1 MVHDAEPQTA
11 RDRLVHQGDSEVE
24 HVNLRITLRASKDII
39 QRLALGCL
47 LPFPLRPLEP
57 RTLVVENAVGRK
69 AFRLPAIGDNA
80 RRHSLGVAIPFGYV
94 RCSRGP
100 YAAAAVECN
109 LLVRLWLLKPELLL
123 ERGWIKTER
132 APGS

>member
-1 MVHDAEPQTA
+1 MVHDTEPQTA
-11 RDRLVHQGDSEVE
+11 RDRLVHRGDSEVE

-69 AFRLPAIGDNA
+69 AFRLPAIRDNA
-80 RRHSLGVAIPFGYV
+80 RRHSLGVAIPFGYI
-94 RCSRGP
+94 RCGRGP

-109 LLVRLWLLKPELLL
+109 LLVGSGLL
-123 ERGWIKTER
+123 EAKLFLEF
-132 APGS
+132 GSREMEGIG